1 MSCRYL
7 SICSLLIA
15 ITILLLSSSVVLSN
29 PVQFKG
35 NLLFK
40 EYGVNYL
47 NQDLIV
53 LSRRLE
59 TADLQVY
66 AQTYQD
72 SSNLYVTFC
81 ESVKRLFYKSA

>member
-1 MSCRYL
+1 
-7 SICSLLIA
+7 
-15 ITILLLSSSVVLSN
+15 VVLSN

-40 EYGVNYL
+40 EYGANYL

-59 TADLQVY
+59 TADLQVV
-66 AQTYQD
+66 A
-72 SSNLYVTFC
+72 LREPVAI
-81 ESVKRLFYKSA
+81 KSLVF

>member
-1 MSCRYL
+1 MGCGYL

-15 ITILLLSSSVVLSN
+15 IIILSLSSSVVLSN

-40 EYGVNYL
+40 EYGANYL

-59 TADLQVY
+59 TADLQVV
-66 AQTYQD
+66 A
-72 SSNLYVTFC
+72 LREPVAI
-81 ESVKRLFYKSA
+81 KSLVF

>member
-1 MSCRYL
+1 
-7 SICSLLIA
+7 
-15 ITILLLSSSVVLSN
+15 
-29 PVQFKG
+29 
-35 NLLFK
+35 LFK
-40 EYGVNYL
+40 EYGANYL

-72 SSNLYVTFC
+72 FSNLYVTFC
-81 ESVKRLFYKSA
+81 ESVKRLFYNSA